1 MTDNS
6 TTINAK
12 PAVSHRMRWS
22 WFPSLHF
29 GDGLLLSVLVLTIIM
44 MRRYGLNNAQIALY
58 VSLLA
63 IPFALRPLFEMVVT
77 YFHGTTKVWIL
88 SAEFISAISLWSV
101 AFTLPTAYWLQGTL
115 CFMPFVVVS
124 GVFYNIAANR
134 FYTDDHT
141 IANHQHRL
149 VALLFKSLAPLFGIG
164 ALTMLAGNMEVVTR
178 NVRYSWSIVFYI
190 MAGIH
195 FFIWLWHSIFLPGG
209 RQPVAGKKNLFGLH
223 RYDHTKAVD
232 LMMQGWRNRL
242 MLCFFTGFMLP
253 LSLTVIIVPLFLIDM
268 THNGGLSLAPQ
279 EVGLALGT
287 IGVAAIFAGRWAGS
301 LAIRRCGWKK
311 WIVPMALALLAYTLL
326 LENLSSNIAYSLFK
340 VCAVMM
346 AGGAALGFGS
356 NAYTAIVDLFAS
368 KGGRQFR
375 RATAAS
381 LSTAA
386 TIAAGIFAGLVQMD
400 IGYRQFFIIAIA
412 SGVASV
418 ILAVIFFVFRGKI
431 SANSENCA
439 TFATK

>member
-1 MTDNS
+1 MTDN
-6 TTINAK
+6 TTTNNTKATA
-12 PAVSHRMRWS
+12 PRRMRWS

-29 GDGLLLSVLVLTIIM
+29 GDGMLLSVLVLTTIM
-44 MRRYGLNNAQIALY
+44 MRRYGLNNSQIALY

-63 IPFALRPLFEMVVT
+63 IPFTLRPLFEMVVT
-77 YFHGTTKVWIL
+77 YFRGTTKVWIL
-88 SAEFISAISLWSV
+88 SAEFISALSLWLV
-101 AFTLPTAYWLQGTL
+101 AFTLPTTYWLQGTL

-124 GVFYNIAANR
+124 GVFYSIAANR
-134 FYTDDHT
+134 FYTDDEAT
-141 IANHQHRL
+141 ANHQHRL
-149 VALLFKSLAPLFGIG
+149 FALLSKSLALLFGIG
-164 ALTMLAGNMEVVTR
+164 VMTMLAGNMEVVTR
-178 NVRYSWSIVFYI
+178 NVRYSWSLVFYI
-190 MAGIH
+190 MAGVE
-195 FFIWLWHSIFLPGG
+195 FCIWLWHSIFLPGG
-209 RQPVAGKKNLFGLH
+209 KKPIVAKKDIFGLH
-223 RYDHTKAVD
+223 GHDHVKAVD

-242 MLCFFTGFMLP
+242 MLCFFLIFMLP
-253 LSLTVIIVPLFLIDM
+253 LSLTIIIGPLFLIDM
-268 THNGGLSLAPQ
+268 THTGGLSLAPQ

-301 LAIRRCGWKK
+301 LAIKRCGWKK

-356 NAYTAIVDLFAS
+356 NAYTAIADIFAS

-386 TIAAGIFAGLVQMD
+386 TIAVGIFAGLVQMD

-439 TFATK
+439 TFAAK